1 VATQWR
7 PGQSGNPAGKPKGA
21 GRFAALRESIA
32 NHVPEIIERLAP
44 QAKEGDGLAARLL
57 LERVYPAMKAVEQ
70 AQSIELPSEGT
81 LTDKGNAVLSAVA
94 AGYLAPSQGAALI
107 GAIGSLARVAEIDE
121 LASRVAALEKHHA
134 QH

>member
-1 VATQWR
+1 MATQWR
-7 PGQSGNPAGKPKGA
+7 PGQSGNPAGKPKGT

-32 NHVPEIIERLAP
+32 NHVPEIIERLAL

-94 AGYLAPSQGAALI
+94 AGDLAPSQGAALI

-121 LASRVAALEKHHA
+121 LALRVAALEKRSA
-134 QH
+134 QP